1 MKLLLKRFSFI
12 TLLTV
17 LLLCNAVSSIGVNLK
32 LENTTTTV
40 SQEQIPNASL
50 DILIPRIAT
59 QRIQIPE
66 TQIPTKDPA
75 LWPIAI
81 MSIAVFIALLRH
93 VSNTP
98 RGYLSS
104 YNHRLA
110 GWQDNNLQFRFIHT
124 R

>member
-1 MKLLLKRFSFI
+1 MKLLLKRFPFI

-75 LWPIAI
+75 QWPIAI
-81 MSIAVFIALLRH
+81 MSIAVFIALLRC

-104 YNHRLA
+104 CNHRLA